1 MADYWKFETFR
12 DGLRTVWKE
21 YQVIIMQ
28 YLWGLEEGEL
38 GAGSG
43 KVWEATNLVLEKRDK
58 SISRASCIFFLDGMV
73 DEGVLKYVER
83 TGKGGHHRI
92 YSPVF
97 DETGFKEFL
106 ANKIIG
112 KLMEEFPDETRKAIW
127 KLQRG
132 GHRM

>member
-1 MADYWKFETFR
+1 MGKKYWTFETFKN
-12 DGLRTVWKE
+12 GLETCWKE
-21 YQVIIMQ
+21 YHVLIMR
-28 YLWGLEEGEL
+28 YLWGLEEGE

-43 KVWEATNLVLEKRDK
+43 KVWVAVNEVLNKRDK
-58 SISRASCIFFLDGMV
+58 SISRASCIFFLDHMV
-73 DEGVLKYVER
+73 EEGVLEYLEES
-83 TGKGGHHRI
+83 GKGGWHRI

-106 ANKIIG
+106 ANEIIG